1 MIECAA
7 SPAFAVVATVLQPVR
22 ILLISQSYPDEGN
35 KMNTSHIRL
44 SLIGITAFSTAC
56 VVHAQSLKQHN
67 PANASSDRGVSQIV
81 ERPST
86 SGSGTVKTATSGAPG
101 VNNLPG
107 AESSSG
113 TSALDNPNPPVMP
126 SNSSG
131 GPGLVG
137 APHVGIPGT
146 GRTDD
151 DGKGSKWAEKVIQ
164 K

>member
-1 MIECAA
+1 
-7 SPAFAVVATVLQPVR
+7 
-22 ILLISQSYPDEGN
+22 
-35 KMNTSHIRL
+35 MNTSHIMR
-44 SLIGITAFSTAC
+44 SLIGIATFSTVCSAY
-56 VVHAQSLKQHN
+56 AQSSDKNNSADAL
-67 PANASSDRGVSQIV
+67 SDRGVSQLV
-81 ERPST
+81 DRPST

-101 VNNLPG
+101 VNNLPA

-113 TSALDNPNPPVMP
+113 SSALENPNPPVMP

-151 DGKGSKWAEKVIQ
+151 DGKGSKWAEKTIQ

>member
-1 MIECAA
+1 
-7 SPAFAVVATVLQPVR
+7 
-22 ILLISQSYPDEGN
+22 
-35 KMNTSHIRL
+35 MNNCHIKR
-44 SLIGITAFSTAC
+44 SLVSIAAFSTVC
-56 VVHAQSLKQHN
+56 TVHAQSLERNN
-67 PANASSDRGVSQIV
+67 PAEAMPERGVSQIV

-101 VNNLPG
+101 VNNLPA

-113 TSALDNPNPPVMP
+113 ASGLNNPNPPVMP
-126 SNSSG
+126 SNTSG

>member
-1 MIECAA
+1 
-7 SPAFAVVATVLQPVR
+7 
-22 ILLISQSYPDEGN
+22 
-35 KMNTSHIRL
+35 MNTCHITR
-44 SLIGITAFSTAC
+44 SLIGIAAFSTVC
-56 VVHAQSLKQHN
+56 TVHAQSSERNN
-67 PANASSDRGVSQIV
+67 PADALSDRGVSQIV

-101 VNNLPG
+101 VNNLPA

-113 TSALDNPNPPVMP
+113 TSALENPNPPVMP
-126 SNSSG
+126 SNTSG

-151 DGKGSKWAEKVIQ
+151 DGEGSKWAEKVIQ